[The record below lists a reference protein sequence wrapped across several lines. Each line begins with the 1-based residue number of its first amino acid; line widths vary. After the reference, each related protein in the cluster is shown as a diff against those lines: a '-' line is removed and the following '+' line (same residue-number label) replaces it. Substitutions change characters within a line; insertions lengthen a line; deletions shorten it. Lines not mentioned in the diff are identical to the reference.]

1 MLQLWRATEL
11 DLEFLIKIDLDDE
24 GYTPGTDDDQSMDL
38 AERRAKMA
46 GFVQDSD
53 KAAWVIEDTGSH
65 ALAGALLCLFRDLD
79 SKSSSSLNW
88 DFFDRIREF
97 LPEDGMFAEVF
108 NLWIDPAFRRQGLA
122 TKLKR
127 QLERESRRRGLSM
140 VYTHTELSNPHVI
153 ELNRKLGYREIRRG
167 TIWDEIVRV
176 SLVKDLP

>member
-1 MLQLWRATEL
+1 MFHLRRATER
-11 DLEFLIKIDLDDE
+11 DLEFLIKIDFDDE
-24 GYTPGTDDDQSMDL
+24 GYTSGSDDDQSIHP

-53 KAAWVIEDTGSH
+53 KAAWVIEDTGNH
-65 ALAGALLCLFRDLD
+65 ARTGALMCLFRDLD
-79 SKSSSSLNW
+79 SNAGSTLNW

-97 LPEDGMFAEVF
+97 LPEDGRFSEVF
-108 NLWIDPAFRRQGLA
+108 NLWIDPACRRQGLA

-153 ELNRKLGYREIRRG
+153 DLNRKLGYREIRRG
-167 TIWDEIVRV
+167 PIWDEIVRV